1 MVYYNLIILKI
12 VTLKFSNF
20 QDLTIGGCLVRRFHE
35 YFAELKIRKKIFS
48 NRPCILEVLRPRL
61 NIQNHFLMAL
71 SNPKIF
77 EAGGIFLTFTLAAG
91 SLIVLIKVN
100 VWFFYFLS

>member
-1 MVYYNLIILKI
+1 MAILKF
-12 VTLKFSNF
+12 LNF

-35 YFAELKIRKKIFS
+35 YFAELKIRKTMFS
-48 NRPCILEVLRPRL
+48 NRPFILEVLRPWL

-77 EAGGIFLTFTLAAG
+77 EGEAFF
-91 SLIVLIKVN
+91 SKV
-100 VWFFYFLS
+100 YFCCCPTHCFN